1 MDVLLRG
8 SYNATNVFNTPGEG
22 IGLMTKDAPWLR
34 RAEG

>member
-8 SYNATNVFNTPGEG
+8 SYNATNVFNTAGEG
-22 IGLMTKDAPWLR
+22 IGLMTKDTPQLH